1 MRLSGLGRF
10 KGSAVTAAALAT
22 AVTAVVVPSDRAVT
36 QQSAGAESAGDTS
49 ACLIVDTDVGLDDFR
64 AVAALLPQREVRAV
78 VVTEGVAS
86 VPRGS
91 TAISMFLGAG
101 TQTPPVI
108 PGLASANPPD
118 YDWLPVARAGAER
131 INNFFASAIAFD
143 QSSYGLSQKVHD
155 AVRGCWRVDV
165 LVLGPWTSF
174 NRYAGELGTN
184 VHVTVSG
191 LSYAE
196 DHVDSFNCAY
206 DVAAC
211 QAAVPL
217 LRKVRSTVY
226 VDLPAYTGD
235 DPTYDPTAEMIAQY
249 DTKGVPGLQRASH
262 LLDPSGWLGT
272 RLWDDAATLYL
283 FKPQAF
289 VRRGAHF
296 EPAVSEATFRNLLV
310 ALTNG

>member
-1 MRLSGLGRF
+1 MRLSGLGRL
-10 KGSAVTAAALAT
+10 KGSAVTVAALAT
-22 AVTAVVVPSDRAVT
+22 AVTAVVVPSDRAAT
-36 QQSAGAESAGDTS
+36 QQTSAAEPAGQSD

-78 VVTEGVAS
+78 VVTEGVAGVS
-86 VPRGS
+86 RGS

-108 PGLASANPPD
+108 PGLASPNPPEF
-118 YDWLPVARAGAER
+118 DWLPVARAGAER
-131 INNFFASAIAFD
+131 INNFLAAAIPFD
-143 QSSYGLSQKVHD
+143 GNAAALSRDVRD

-174 NRYAGELGTN
+174 NRYADELGSN

-196 DHVDSFNCAY
+196 DHVDSFNCVY

-211 QAAVPL
+211 KAAVPL
-217 LRKVRSTVY
+217 LRKVRSVVY
-226 VDLPAYTGD
+226 VDLPQYSGE

-249 DTKGVPGLQRASH
+249 GPKGVSALQRVSH
-262 LLDPSGWLGT
+262 QVDPSGWAGT
-272 RLWDDAATLYL
+272 RLWDDAASLYL
-283 FKPQAF
+283 LKPQVF

-296 EPAVSEATFRNLLV
+296 EPGVSEATFRNLLV
-310 ALTNG
+310 AVTNG